1 MQDDGGRVASLPVKK
16 ILMYSHDTFGLGHIR
31 RTLAIARS
39 LRKVPAT
46 VLILTGSP
54 LVGRFKIP
62 RRVDFVRIP
71 GMIKVTNEEYLPLSM
86 KLEAT
91 EVLEIRKNIILSAAQ
106 AFRPDFFIVDK
117 APLGLKREVV
127 DTLHWMRDAIP
138 FCTTILGLRDIMD
151 EAQATIEDWQS
162 KGIYEAMEALYDEI
176 WVYGDQSLYD
186 SVKEYRIPEITA
198 RKVIFTGYIPRHVPS
213 TLEVKQMRR
222 ELGLNEDHQMVLM
235 TTGGGGD
242 GYPVVNTF
250 LKAFEEH
257 EPPHTMRAVIVT
269 GPFLSPTH
277 FREVARRCECLGF
290 KLFRFHRF
298 MESLIGA
305 ADVVVS
311 MGGYNTVCEIISQK
325 KPFLIIPRTVPRQEQ
340 LIRAEVLC
348 RRGFCEYLHPEHLSP
363 LAVYQKVMQL
373 LTNGTGISAKASE
386 FPFTAL
392 EVIRARV
399 SENDKGARVQW
410 A

>member
-1 MQDDGGRVASLPVKK
+1 MASLPVKK

-71 GMIKVTNEEYLPLSM
+71 GMIKMTNEEYLPLSM

-91 EVLEIRKNIILSAAQ
+91 EVLEIRKSIILSTAQ
-106 AFRPDFFIVDK
+106 AFGPDFFIVDK

-127 DTLHWMRDAIP
+127 DTLHWMRRSLP
-138 FCTTILGLRDIMD
+138 SCTTILGLRDIMD
-151 EAQATIEDWQS
+151 GAQATIEDWES
-162 KGIYEAMEALYDEI
+162 KGIYGAMEALYDEI
-176 WVYGDQSLYD
+176 WVYGDQSFYD
-186 SVKEYRIPEITA
+186 PVREYRIPEPIA
-198 RKVIFTGYIPRHVPS
+198 RKITFTGYIPRHVPS
-213 TLEVKQMRR
+213 ASEVKQMRR
-222 ELGLNEDHQMVLM
+222 ELGMEDHYKMVLM

-250 LKAFEEH
+250 LKAFEENAA
-257 EPPHTMRAVIVT
+257 PSAMKAVIVT
-269 GPFLSPTH
+269 GPFLSPMH
-277 FREVARRCECLGF
+277 FKEVAKRCEALGF
-290 KLFRFHRF
+290 QLFRFHRF
-298 MESLIGA
+298 MEGLIGA
-305 ADVVVS
+305 ADVIVS
-311 MGGYNTVCEIISQK
+311 MGGYNTVCEIISQR
-325 KPFLIIPRTVPRQEQ
+325 KPFLIIPRTVPREEQ

-348 RRGFCEYLHPEHLSP
+348 RRGFCEYLHPERLSP
-363 LAVYQKVMQL
+363 TAVYQKVATL
-373 LTNGTGISAKASE
+373 LANGTGMAAKALE

-399 SENDKGARVQW
+399 SECHKGAQVQW

>member
-1 MQDDGGRVASLPVKK
+1 
-16 ILMYSHDTFGLGHIR
+16 MYSHDTFGLGHIR

-39 LRKVPAT
+39 LRKLPAT

-71 GMIKVTNEEYLPLSM
+71 GMIKMTNEEYLPLSM

-91 EVLEIRKNIILSAAQ
+91 EVLEIRKSIILSAAQ
-106 AFRPDFFIVDK
+106 AFSPDFFIVDK

-127 DTLHWMRDAIP
+127 DTLHWMREDLP
-138 FCTTILGLRDIMD
+138 SCTTILGLRDIMD
-151 EAQATIEDWQS
+151 EAQATIEDWES
-162 KGIYEAMEALYDEI
+162 KGIYGAMEALYDEI
-176 WVYGDQSLYD
+176 WVYGHRSFYD
-186 SVKEYRIPEITA
+186 PVQEYRIPDSVA
-198 RKVIFTGYIPRHVPS
+198 RKITFTGYIPRQVPS
-213 TLEVKQMRR
+213 AAEVKQVRR
-222 ELGLNEDHQMVLM
+222 ELGLTDDQKMVLM

-250 LKAFEEH
+250 LKAFEQNVA
-257 EPPHTMRAVIVT
+257 PAGMKAVIVT
-269 GPFLSPTH
+269 GPFLSPMH
-277 FREVARRCECLGF
+277 YKEVAGRCETLGF
-290 KLFRFHRF
+290 QILRFHRF
-298 MESLIGA
+298 MEGLIGA
-305 ADVVVS
+305 ADVIVS
-311 MGGYNTVCEIISQK
+311 MGGYNTVCEIISQR

-340 LIRAEVLC
+340 LIRAEVLY
-348 RRGFCEYLHPEHLSP
+348 RRGFCEYLHPERLSP
-363 LAVYQKVMQL
+363 LAVYQKVEHL
-373 LTNGTGISAKASE
+373 LANGTGMAAKAQE

-399 SENDKGARVQW
+399 AECHKGARVQW

>member
-1 MQDDGGRVASLPVKK
+1 
-16 ILMYSHDTFGLGHIR
+16 MYSHDTFGLGHIR

-127 DTLHWMRDAIP
+127 DTLHWIRDALP

-176 WVYGDQSLYD
+176 WVYGDRSLYD
-186 SVKEYRIPEITA
+186 AVREYRIPELTA

-213 TLEVKQMRR
+213 ALEVKQMRR
-222 ELGLNEDHQMVLM
+222 ELGLNENHQMVLM

-250 LKAFEEH
+250 LRAFEEH
-257 EPPHTMRAVIVT
+257 EPPQTMKAVMVT
-269 GPFLSPTH
+269 GPFLCPTH
-277 FREVARRCECLGF
+277 FKEVARRCESLGF

-363 LAVYQKVMQL
+363 TAVYQKVIQL

-399 SENDKGARVQW
+399 SECDKGARVQW